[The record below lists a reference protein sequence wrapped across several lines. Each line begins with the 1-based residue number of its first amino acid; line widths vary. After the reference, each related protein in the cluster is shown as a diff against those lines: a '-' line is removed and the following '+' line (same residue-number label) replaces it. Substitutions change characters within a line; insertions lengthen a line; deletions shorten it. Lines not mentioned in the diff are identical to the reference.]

1 MEEHILFPGVRQ
13 NTVHAAQGVQPL
25 GRGEFFAAKVGIGA
39 EADHGAA
46 LLVHTHE
53 QGDRGGVLIVLNG
66 LDEFVGGFVLCVP
79 AKEDI
84 AAQVVGGDIL
94 HGTVRRAADEE
105 QLAHL
110 FLQGHG
116 GEQVLHRLGGQFLR
130 RGGGGRFFR
139 FLDGGRLLRGG
150 GFYLSLCAAG
160 GETE

>member
-1 MEEHILFPGVRQ
+1 M
-13 NTVHAAQGVQPL
+13 
-25 GRGEFFAAKVGIGA
+25 
-39 EADHGAA
+39 
-46 LLVHTHE
+46 
-53 QGDRGGVLIVLNG
+53 LNG

-79 AKEDI
+79 DKEDI